1 MLRFA
6 ARSNTRLVFSTL
18 VSLLAAIAT
27 AEAQELFKTPED
39 AVSALVAAA
48 RDSNL
53 RRLYSILGANGPKI
67 VSSGDHVLDAADRQR
82 FASAYDDRHAINQQ
96 GNSATLLIGQDD
108 FPFAIPLV
116 RAFGH
121 WRFDT
126 QAGYREVRLRRL
138 GRNELSA
145 IQTSLAFIDAQQ
157 DYAAKDRGQGA
168 GTYAQR
174 IVSSE
179 KAKDGLY
186 WETAPG
192 EEESPLGELAAD
204 AATEGYRVSR
214 KTQPFHGYFY
224 KILKRQGSAAPGG
237 AIDYVVGGKMIGGF
251 ALLAYPAEYGRSG
264 VMSFITSHSGTIY
277 QRDLGVSTAYR
288 AARMTRFDPGKGWKQ
303 IPPDDLKPSSA
314 AMAGSKP

>member
-1 MLRFA
+1 MLRFT
-6 ARSNTRLVFSTL
+6 ARSARRLVCS
-18 VSLLAAIAT
+18 SLACFLASIAI

-39 AVSALVAAA
+39 AASALVTAA

-82 FASAYDDRHAINQQ
+82 FASAYDSRHSIKEQ
-96 GNSATLLIGQDD
+96 GKSATLLIGQDE

-116 RAFGH
+116 RAFGQ

-126 QAGYREVRLRRL
+126 QAGYREIRLRRL
-138 GRNELSA
+138 GRNELDA

-157 DYAAKDRGQGA
+157 DYAAKDRGQGV

-186 WETAPG
+186 WEAGPG
-192 EEESPLGELAAD
+192 EEESPLGRLAAE
-204 AATEGYRVSR
+204 AATEGYRASQR
-214 KTQPFHGYFY
+214 PQPFHGYFY

-264 VMSFITSHSGTIY
+264 VMSFLTSHAGTIY
-277 QRDLGVSTAYR
+277 QKDMGVSTPYS
-288 AARMTRFDPGKGWKQ
+288 AARMTRFDPGKGWEKVSPDGLKQ
-303 IPPDDLKPSSA
+303 SSTGTAGNKP
-314 AMAGSKP
+314 

>member
-1 MLRFA
+1 MLRFT
-6 ARSNTRLVFSTL
+6 ARSARRLVCSSLASLL
-18 VSLLAAIAT
+18 VSIAV

-39 AVSALVAAA
+39 AASALVAAA

-67 VSSGDHVLDAADRQR
+67 VSSGDNVLDAADRQR
-82 FASAYDDRHAINQQ
+82 FASAYDNRHSIKEQ
-96 GNSATLLIGQDD
+96 GNSATLLIGQDE

-116 RAFGH
+116 RAFGQ

-126 QAGYREVRLRRL
+126 QAGYREIRLRRL
-138 GRNELSA
+138 GRNELDA

-186 WETAPG
+186 WEVGPG
-192 EEESPLGELAAD
+192 EEESPLGRLAAD
-204 AATEGYRVSR
+204 AATEGYRVSQR
-214 KTQPFHGYFY
+214 PQPFHGYFY

-264 VMSFITSHSGTIY
+264 VMSFITSHAGTIY

-288 AARMTRFDPGKGWKQ
+288 AGRMTRFDPVKGWEK
-303 IPPDDLKPSSA
+303 ISPDDLKPSSTGT
-314 AMAGSKP
+314 AGNKP

>member
-1 MLRFA
+1 MLRLT
-6 ARSNTRLVFSTL
+6 ARSARRLLCPALASFL
-18 VSLLAAIAT
+18 VSIAS

-39 AVSALVAAA
+39 AASALVSAA
-48 RDSNL
+48 RDNNL
-53 RRLYSILGANGPKI
+53 QRLYSILGANGPKI
-67 VSSGDHVLDAADRQR
+67 ASSGDRVLDAADRQR
-82 FASAYDDRHAINQQ
+82 FASAYDSRHSINQQ

-121 WRFDT
+121 WKFDT
-126 QAGYREVRLRRL
+126 RVGYREITLRRL
-138 GRNELSA
+138 GRNELNA

-186 WETAPG
+186 WEAAPG
-192 EEESPLGELAAD
+192 EEESPLGRLAAD
-204 AATEGYRVSR
+204 AAAEGYRTSQR
-214 KTQPFHGYFY
+214 PQPFHGYFY
-224 KILKRQGSAAPGG
+224 KVLKRQGSAAPGG
-237 AIDYVVGGKMIGGF
+237 AIDYIVGGKMIGGF

-264 VMSFITSHSGTIY
+264 VMSFITSHAGTIY
-277 QRDLGVSTAYR
+277 QKDLGPGTRYT
-288 AARMTRFDPGKGWKQ
+288 AARMTRFDPGRGWDKVS
-303 IPPDDLKPSSA
+303 PDDLKPA
-314 AMAGSKP
+314 DVGTAGNRP